1 MKSKVINMADKISDA
16 QDRLL
21 ESVFHS
27 VPIPDDGFSD
37 RILFRIRRRI
47 WVNRLAL
54 PVAALVGVAFAL
66 KPAAQL
72 VAALLP
78 LLNVIPIDMVSAPL
92 QFLPQLQ
99 MIGLGGMMF
108 AAAIT
113 LYKVIEE
120 T

>member
-16 QDRLL
+16 QDRML
-21 ESVFHS
+21 ESVFQS
-27 VPIPDDGFSD
+27 TPIPDAGFSD
-37 RILFRIRRRI
+37 RVLFRIRRRI
-47 WVNRLAL
+47 WVDRLAL
-54 PVAALVGVAFAL
+54 PLAAVIGTAFAL
-66 KPAAQL
+66 KPASQL

-78 LLNVIPIDMVSAPL
+78 LLNVMPIAPLEAPL

-108 AAAIT
+108 AIAIT
-113 LYKVIEE
+113 LYKIIEE